1 MDHIK
6 SSPYQLLKKG
16 PTNKVKAKT
25 LKQLKDLKGNE
36 FIDDK
41 LYHYLKHADS
51 PAPRS

>member
-6 SSPYQLLKKG
+6 NTPHQLLRKD

-25 LKQLKDLKGNE
+25 LKQLKDLKDNE

-41 LYHYLKHADS
+41 LYNYLKPTD
-51 PAPRS
+51 